1 MLKAQE
7 MEAELAEE
15 ERVCND
21 TMMALWEECKP
32 CLKNTCVKYYSRTC
46 SSGSGM
52 VGHQVR
58 TPCSGRVRRDSG
70 SDIWFSP
77 PPRLQL
83 EDVLNRTHPFSIWI
97 NGEKVDTLQQQGKRQ
112 KEEFSQLEEKYAEM
126 ADGVDSIFSD
136 SMKVSTTGLMRDGRR
151 LVANAEVTAGK
162 TRPCRLSGGSTCTE
176 QPPPIFPTALG
187 QKHPI
192 SVPGTFLQFPKPFP
206 PHAELQQEPF
216 RFHGLPDGLRHGRD
230 S

>member
-7 MEAELAEE
+7 MEAKLAEE

-21 TMMALWEECKP
+21 SMMALWEECKP

-58 TPCSGRVRRDSG
+58 TPLQRTHEKEFRFSQINVADV
-70 SDIWFSP
+70 WFSA
-77 PPRLQL
+77 RLQL

-97 NGEKVDTLQQQGKRQ
+97 NGEKIDTLEQEGQRQ
-112 KEEFSQLEEKYAEM
+112 KKEFSELEEKYAEM

-136 SMKVSTTGLMRDGRR
+136 SMKV
-151 LVANAEVTAGK
+151 
-162 TRPCRLSGGSTCTE
+162 
-176 QPPPIFPTALG
+176 
-187 QKHPI
+187 
-192 SVPGTFLQFPKPFP
+192 
-206 PHAELQQEPF
+206 
-216 RFHGLPDGLRHGRD
+216 
-230 S
+230 